1 MLKFDNLEQ
10 LQRALELEQAKQ
22 VYKEHE
28 ENEKATG
35 PPRPPPQASKDPEEK
50 KLENELKELRVER
63 LRQQV
68 ERERQRVEQ
77 ERRQEEA
84 RRKQRR
90 SDNAVYLISLV
101 FTFLSV
107 AASVILFLVL
117 ILKF

>member
-10 LQRALELEQAKQ
+10 LQKALELEATKQ
-22 VYKEHE
+22 VYKEQE
-28 ENEKATG
+28 ENEQATG
-35 PPRPPPQASKDPEEK
+35 PPRPPPRTGKDPEEK

-77 ERRQEEA
+77 ESRQEEA

-90 SDNAVYLISLV
+90 RDKAAYVISLLLI
-101 FTFLSV
+101 FLSV

-117 ILKF
+117 ICKF

>member
-1 MLKFDNLEQ
+1 MIKFDNLEQ
-10 LQRALELEQAKQ
+10 LKTALNLETTKQ
-22 VYKEHE
+22 VYKEQE
-28 ENEKATG
+28 EREQAT
-35 PPRPPPQASKDPEEK
+35 KTPEEK

-68 ERERQRVEQ
+68 ERERQRAEQ
-77 ERRQEEA
+77 ERRNEEA
-84 RRKQRR
+84 RQKQRQ
-90 SDNAVYLISLV
+90 SDNIVCVISLL